1 MVFPSTKHRGRF
13 LAFASS
19 LGLAMYVAA
28 CARPDARDAVPD
40 QPVSIGTADSAAG
53 LPFGQ
58 GGAIFASTVTAAVGG
73 KPWTPP
79 AESDIPSD
87 SLGASI
93 RRGLALVRHLTDS
106 LPTYVSGQINCT
118 NCHLQDGRSRY
129 GSPLVGAYV
138 RYPKYIARSAAV
150 VTMADRINFCITR
163 SLAGERLPTDS
174 REMTD
179 MIVYL
184 AWLSRGLPQGAQTPG
199 SDGLPTLKAA
209 AVPDPAHGAQVYAAK
224 CQSCHQADGA
234 GVRSAASP
242 ASSAVS
248 ASATGSDTSGASVPT
263 SIPALWGAASYS
275 VGASMAR
282 VERAASFVAHNMPY
296 GQPGTLSTQ
305 DAFDVAA
312 YINSQPRPD
321 LPSKENDWPAGGAPA
336 DLPYTTSSGHLA
348 VNPPPLLPRR
358 VPARTLVPPPPKAAQ
373 PKAPLSKAAMLDA
386 DKTQSGTP
394 PVNTLRGGAGV
405 LTAKPGMSSRTRE
418 KS

>member
-1 MVFPSTKHRGRF
+1 MVFPSTKGRGRIPAIAG
-13 LAFASS
+13 L
-19 LGLAMYVAA
+19 LGLAVAA
-28 CARPDARDAVPD
+28 CANPDAKDAVPA
-40 QPVSIGTADSAAG
+40 QPVSTGAADSTAG
-53 LPFGQ
+53 LPFGK
-58 GGAIFASTVTAAVGG
+58 GGAIFASTVTTMVGDM
-73 KPWTPP
+73 PWRPP
-79 AESDIPSD
+79 EESDIPSD

-106 LPTYVSGQINCT
+106 LPEYASGNINCT

-129 GSPLVGAYV
+129 GSPLVGASV

-163 SLAGERLPTDS
+163 SLAGNRLPTDS

-184 AWLSRGLPQGAQTPG
+184 AWLSKGLPQGAQTPG
-199 SDGLPTLKAA
+199 SDGLPTLKSASA
-209 AVPDPAHGAQVYAAK
+209 PDPAHGAEVYAAK
-224 CQSCHQADGA
+224 CQSCHQSDGA
-234 GVRSAASP
+234 GVRAVRTPATVTPPAAGSGLATP
-242 ASSAVS
+242 G
-248 ASATGSDTSGASVPT
+248 ATGLI

-296 GQPGTLSTQ
+296 GQPGTLSAQ

-336 DLPYTTSSGHLA
+336 DLPYSTKSGHHA
-348 VNPPPLLPRR
+348 VNQPLLLPRR
-358 VPARTLVPPPPKAAQ
+358 VPGRTLVPPPPRVG
-373 PKAPLSKAAMLDA
+373 MGV
-386 DKTQSGTP
+386 SG
-394 PVNTLRGGAGV
+394 
-405 LTAKPGMSSRTRE
+405 AKN
-418 KS
+418 